1 MSLSI
6 RQPVT
11 AAPEPG
17 AGNPV
22 DFGVVICP
30 ACGWRDNVLDDE
42 CGSCGG
48 SLAGVPVRRE
58 MNPTVAKTAVVR
70 HFANSSSLPLAEKAF
85 FSVSKRWGLMVLVL
99 AGILWGLSDH
109 PVRYQPGMLVGS
121 QPKQGDAEGVPPWA
135 LKDGTIVRPLAT
147 YEITARLLHRER
159 YRWDGMSDIAPVDLG
174 VGWHR
179 MSDQSVID
187 GYHFSNHDRYLSFQ
201 CDNTPDSV
209 IDPASTANM
218 HMLPANEEM
227 RDRLLDLSV
236 GEVFFAS
243 GYLVCVDR
251 PGMHPWSSSLSREDT
266 GMGACEIMW
275 IKEIRKVRPHGI
287 KES

>member
-1 MSLSI
+1 MSSSVL
-6 RQPVT
+6 QPTT
-11 AAPEPG
+11 AATPAD

-30 ACGWRDNVLDDE
+30 ACDWQDNTMDEE
-42 CGSCGG
+42 CGSCGA

-58 MNPTVAKTAVVR
+58 TQTPAAQTPVVR
-70 HFANSSSLPLAEKAF
+70 HFTNASSPVVAGKAT
-85 FSVSKRWGLMVLVL
+85 VAASKRWGLLALVL
-99 AGILWGLSDH
+99 AGILWGISDH
-109 PVRYQPGMLVGS
+109 PVRYEPGMLIGS
-121 QPKQGDAEGVPPWA
+121 QPKQGDSDGVPLWT

-159 YRWDGMSDIAPVDLG
+159 YRWDAMSDIAPVDLG

-187 GYHFSNHDRYLSFQ
+187 GYRFSNRGRYLTFQ
-201 CDNTPDSV
+201 CDNTPGSD
-209 IDPASTANM
+209 IDPASIANM
-218 HMLPANEEM
+218 HMLPANDGI
-227 RDRLLDLSV
+227 RDRLLDLRV

-251 PGMHPWSSSLSREDT
+251 PAMNPWSSSLSREDT

-275 IKEIRKVRPHGI
+275 INEIRKIHPPGTR
-287 KES
+287 EL

>member
-1 MSLSI
+1 M
-6 RQPVT
+6 T
-11 AAPEPG
+11 AATSAE

-30 ACGWRDNVLDDE
+30 ACGWQDNTMDDE
-42 CGSCGG
+42 CGSCGA

-58 MNPTVAKTAVVR
+58 TQTPAAKTPVVR
-70 HFANSSSLPLAEKAF
+70 HFSSASSPVVAGTASF
-85 FSVSKRWGLMVLVL
+85 AASKRWGLLALVL
-99 AGILWGLSDH
+99 AGILWGISDH
-109 PVRYQPGMLVGS
+109 PVRYQRGMLIGS
-121 QPKQGDAEGVPPWA
+121 QPKQGDADGVPLWT
-135 LKDGTIVRPLAT
+135 LKDGTIVRPVAT

-159 YRWDGMSDIAPVDLG
+159 YRWDAMSDIAPVDLG

-187 GYHFSNHDRYLSFQ
+187 GYRFSNRDRYLTFQ
-201 CDNTPDSV
+201 CDNGPDSV
-209 IDPASTANM
+209 IDSASTANM
-218 HMLPANEEM
+218 HMLPANEEI
-227 RDRLLDLSV
+227 RGRLLDLNV
-236 GEVFFAS
+236 GEVFFAR

-275 IKEIRKVRPHGI
+275 IKEIRKVRPQGI
-287 KES
+287 KEL